1 MKKSLKKILAFTM
14 AAAMAAGLAACGS
27 SASTSPSAGGSGSA
41 PAVSDEP
48 IKISMYYADNPT
60 LPYMD
65 SWLAVQETAKIA
77 GVDLTVEAIPSTDY
91 NTKVSLA
98 LNTGENCPDVI
109 LYQDT
114 KGENSSLALNGA
126 IVPISDY
133 PEWTP
138 TSPPKMFT
146 EDTLLAAMET
156 AGNKEFDSET
166 EIGRAHV

>member
-27 SASTSPSAGGSGSA
+27 SASTSPSAGSGSA

-77 GVDLTVEAIPSTDY
+77 V
-91 NTKVSLA
+91 
-98 LNTGENCPDVI
+98 
-109 LYQDT
+109 
-114 KGENSSLALNGA
+114 
-126 IVPISDY
+126 
-133 PEWTP
+133 WT
-138 TSPPKMFT
+138 
-146 EDTLLAAMET
+146 
-156 AGNKEFDSET
+156 
-166 EIGRAHV
+166 

>member
-1 MKKSLKKILAFTM
+1 MYCAVIKEDNMKKSLKKILAFTM

-77 GVDLTVEAIPSTDY
+77 GVDLTV
-91 NTKVSLA
+91 
-98 LNTGENCPDVI
+98 
-109 LYQDT
+109 
-114 KGENSSLALNGA
+114 
-126 IVPISDY
+126 
-133 PEWTP
+133 
-138 TSPPKMFT
+138 
-146 EDTLLAAMET
+146 
-156 AGNKEFDSET
+156 
-166 EIGRAHV
+166 

>member
-1 MKKSLKKILAFTM
+1 MYCAVIKEDNMKKSLKKILAFTK

-109 LYQDT
+109 LIRILRARILRWRST
-114 KGENSSLALNGA
+114 EPSSPSAIIRNGR
-126 IVPISDY
+126 PTL
-133 PEWTP
+133 TP
-138 TSPPKMFT
+138 WWKSW
-146 EDTLLAAMET
+146 A
-156 AGNKEFDSET
+156 
-166 EIGRAHV
+166 

>member
-138 TSPPKMFT
+138 NFN
-146 EDTLLAAMET
+146 AMVESW
-156 AGNKEFDSET
+156 A
-166 EIGRAHV
+166 

>member
-91 NTKVSLA
+91 NTK
-98 LNTGENCPDVI
+98 G
-109 LYQDT
+109 
-114 KGENSSLALNGA
+114 
-126 IVPISDY
+126 
-133 PEWTP
+133 
-138 TSPPKMFT
+138 TSEQIAF
-146 EDTLLAAMET
+146 
-156 AGNKEFDSET
+156 
-166 EIGRAHV
+166 IQRRARK